1 MSFRTPF
8 HVPSRPGVRMVPSA
22 QECGLIS
29 SHSVGDSRFSPHPS
43 ASVAN
48 SSLICDLI
56 CSQGF
61 KHQLYSV
68 TSSIYFFSQVIS
80 PKP

>member
-1 MSFRTPF
+1 MC
-8 HVPSRPGVRMVPSA
+8 HLDVGIVPSA
-22 QECGLIS
+22 QVCALIS
-29 SHSVGDSRFSPHPS
+29 SHSAGGSGFSPHPS

-48 SSLICDLI
+48 SPLVCDLI

-61 KHQLYSV
+61 EHHLYGI
-68 TSSIYFFSQVIS
+68 TSSIYFSSQVIS